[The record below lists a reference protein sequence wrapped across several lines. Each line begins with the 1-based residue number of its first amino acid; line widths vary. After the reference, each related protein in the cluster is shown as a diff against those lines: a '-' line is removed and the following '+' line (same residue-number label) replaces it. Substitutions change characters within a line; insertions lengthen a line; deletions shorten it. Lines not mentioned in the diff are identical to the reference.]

1 MRVLLA
7 TLFVCLLA
15 VPASAQPCPPA
26 ASPTAGVAQG
36 TLVARFRAQPQQAD
50 ADTAC
55 PDTEPRTFSLKRTEV
70 DAEVSGFLASVTVTQ
85 VFENP
90 YTSPLEALY
99 VFPLPELAA
108 VDGMEMHI
116 GERVITGVIQTRE
129 QARDTYERAKAEG
142 KTAALLDQE
151 RPNIFTQS
159 VANILPGE
167 TIRVRIHYVERL
179 TYDAGTYRFS
189 FPMVVAPRF
198 IGGTPLPT
206 RQGEGVEPDTTSV
219 PDASRISPPVLAD
232 SRSGHDIQ
240 LTVRL
245 DAGLPVHSLRSTT
258 HRVDV
263 KRDGQSR
270 ATVSLGRDD
279 RIPNKDFILEYV
291 VADALIRPA
300 VLMHRE
306 PGADHGYFLVMLNP
320 QLSPTQREIVPR
332 ELYMVLDTSCSQ
344 SGLAIEKS
352 KAITKEVLNHLM
364 PEDTFQVLNFDT
376 QVTKFAPTAVP
387 ATPENIQNALPYVA
401 NFWGGG
407 GTDVNIAAREAMLP
421 ANDPARLRMV
431 LFMTD
436 GLIGGD
442 EQVLGTLQKH
452 LREETRIFSAGVG
465 SSTNRYLITKMGE
478 LGRGAST
485 LVNLNRPEEDVA
497 REFEQRMR
505 GPVLTSVL
513 VDTDGLPVSDVYPK
527 SVPDLFA
534 GQPLFLVGKFTGTGD
549 GVLRISGRVRGQVRH
564 FDVPVHFPEVAP
576 EHDSLKS
583 LWARQRIEELTVEG
597 YRGETPEVVQ
607 GITDTA
613 LQYHLMSRYTS
624 FVAVEQVARTA
635 PNGESVREMVP
646 VQLPDGMVSGALSRE
661 EIPPGDPIISV
672 RAPRN
677 ARRVTAYFPFGL
689 VKPLTFDSLT
699 RSWRGRF
706 LVPLGVSDGYY
717 TVFII
722 AELADGRVERSEVRY
737 RLDSQGNDF
746 DVVLSQKEVS
756 PGDTLTF
763 DVDAVEATQEVSVY
777 GDLFGD
783 DQHLLDSQDG
793 LRFNKSLVIPEGTP
807 AGSYELVFVAR
818 DAAGNR
824 FERRETLRVIH
835 AQRD

>member
-50 ADTAC
+50 DDTAC

-206 RQGEGVEPDTTSV
+206 RQGEGMEPDTTTV
-219 PDASRISPPVLAD
+219 PDASRITPPVLAD

-240 LTVRL
+240 LTVRM

-300 VLMHRE
+300 VLMHRD

-505 GPVLTSVL
+505 GPVLTSVV

-549 GVLRISGRVRGQVRH
+549 GVLRISGRVRGQVHR

-746 DVVLSQKEVS
+746 DVVLSQKELS

-777 GDLFGD
+777 GDLFGE
-783 DQHLLDSQDG
+783 DQQLLDSQDG

-835 AQRD
+835 ARRD

>member
-206 RQGEGVEPDTTSV
+206 RQGEGVEPDTTTV
-219 PDASRISPPVLAD
+219 PDASRITPPVLAD

-240 LTVRL
+240 LTVRM

-407 GTDVNIAAREAMLP
+407 GTDVRIAAQEAMVP
-421 ANDPARLRMV
+421 PNDPARLRMV

-442 EQVLGTLQKH
+442 EQVLSTLQQH

-505 GPVLTSVL
+505 GPVLTSVV

-549 GVLRISGRVRGQVRH
+549 GVLRISGRVRGQVHR

-583 LWARQRIEELTVEG
+583 LWARQRIDELTVEG

-777 GDLFGD
+777 GDLFGE
-783 DQHLLDSQDG
+783 DQQLLDSQDG
-793 LRFNKSLVIPEGTP
+793 LRFTKSLVIPEGTP

-835 AQRD
+835 ARRD

>member
-15 VPASAQPCPPA
+15 VPASAQQPCPPA

-50 ADTAC
+50 TEAC
-55 PDTEPRTFSLKRTEV
+55 PDSEPRTFSLKHTEV

-90 YTSPLEALY
+90 YSAPLEALY

-108 VDGMEMHI
+108 VDGMEMHL
-116 GERVITGVIQTRE
+116 GNRVIQGVIQTRE

-219 PDASRISPPVLAD
+219 PDASRITPPVITD
-232 SRSGHDIQ
+232 TRSGQDIQ

-387 ATPENIQNALPYVA
+387 ATPENIQSALPYVA

-407 GTDVNIAAREAMLP
+407 GTDVRIAAQEAMVP
-421 ANDPARLRMV
+421 ANDPTRLRMV

-442 EQVLGTLQKH
+442 EQVLGTLQQH

-505 GPVLTSVL
+505 GPVLTSVV
-513 VDTDGLPVSDVYPK
+513 VDTEGLPVSDVYPK

-564 FDVPVHFPEVAP
+564 FDVPVHFPAVAP

-689 VKPLTFDSLT
+689 VKPLTFDTLT

-746 DVVLSQKEVS
+746 DVVLSQKEVV
-756 PGDTLTF
+756 PGDTLTL

-777 GDLFGD
+777 GDLFGE
-783 DQHLLDSQDG
+783 DQQLLDSQDG

-835 AQRD
+835 ARRD

>member
-15 VPASAQPCPPA
+15 APASAQPCPPA
-26 ASPTAGVAQG
+26 ASPTAGIAQG
-36 TLVARFRAQPQQAD
+36 TLVARFRAQPQA
-50 ADTAC
+50 ADTPAC
-55 PDTEPRTFSLKRTEV
+55 PDPTPRTFSLKHTEV

-90 YTSPLEALY
+90 YTAPLEALY

-108 VDGMEMHI
+108 VDGMEMHL
-116 GERVITGVIQTRE
+116 GERVIQGVIQTRE
-129 QARDTYERAKAEG
+129 QARDTYERAKAGG

-151 RPNIFTQS
+151 RPNLFTQS

-167 TIRVRIHYVERL
+167 TLRVRIHYVERL
-179 TYDAGTYRFS
+179 PYDAGTYRFS
-189 FPMVVAPRF
+189 FPMVVGPRY
-198 IGGTPLPT
+198 ISGTPLPT
-206 RQGEGVEPDTTSV
+206 RQGEGEEPDTTTV
-219 PDASRISPPVLAD
+219 PDASRITPPALAD
-232 SRSGHDIQ
+232 TRSGQDIQ

-245 DAGLPVHSLRSTT
+245 DAGLPVHALRSTT

-263 KRDGQSR
+263 TRDGPSR
-270 ATVSLGRDD
+270 ATVSLGRGD
-279 RIPNKDFILEYV
+279 RIPNKDLILEYV

-300 VLMHRE
+300 VLVHRD

-320 QLSPTQREIVPR
+320 QLAPTPKEIVPR
-332 ELYMVLDTSCSQ
+332 EVYMVLDTSCSQ

-352 KAITKEVLNHLM
+352 KAITQEVLHHLM

-376 QVTKFAPTAVP
+376 QVTRFAPTAVP
-387 ATPENIQNALPYVA
+387 ATPENIQSALPYVA
-401 NFWGGG
+401 SFWGGG
-407 GTDVNIAAREAMLP
+407 GTDVRVAAQEAMVP
-421 ANDPARLRMV
+421 PNDPARLRMV

-436 GLIGGD
+436 GFIGAD
-442 EQVLGTLQKH
+442 EQVLGTLQDH

-485 LVNLNRPEEDVA
+485 LVNLDRPEEDVA

-505 GPVLTSVL
+505 GPVLTSL
-513 VDTDGLPVSDVYPK
+513 AVDTDGLPVSDVYPK

-534 GQPLFLVGKFTGTGD
+534 GQPLFLVGRFTGTGD
-549 GVLRISGRVRGQVRH
+549 GVLRISGRVRGEVRH

-597 YRGETPEVVQ
+597 YRGETPEVVR

-624 FVAVEQVARTA
+624 FVAVEQVARTS
-635 PNGESVREMVP
+635 PDGETVREVVP

-672 RAPRN
+672 RAPRD

-689 VKPLTFDSLT
+689 VKPLTFDPLT

-706 LVPLGVSDGYY
+706 LVPLGIEDGYY

-722 AELADGRVERSEVRY
+722 SELADGRVERSEVRY

-746 DVVLSQKEVS
+746 EVVLSQKELH
-756 PGDTLTF
+756 PGDTLMV

-777 GDLFGD
+777 GDLFGE
-783 DQHLLDSQDG
+783 DQHLLDTRDR
-793 LRFNKSLVIPEGTP
+793 LRFTKSLVVPEGTP
-807 AGSYELVFVAR
+807 AGAYALVFVAR

-835 AQRD
+835 APRD

>member
-15 VPASAQPCPPA
+15 APASAQPCPPA

-50 ADTAC
+50 TEAC
-55 PDTEPRTFSLKRTEV
+55 PDTEPRTFSLKHTEV

-90 YTSPLEALY
+90 YSAPLEAIY

-219 PDASRISPPVLAD
+219 PDASRITPPVLAD

-263 KRDGQSR
+263 KREGQSR

-387 ATPENIQNALPYVA
+387 ATQENIQNALPYVA

-407 GTDVNIAAREAMLP
+407 GTDVRIAAQEAMVP
-421 ANDPARLRMV
+421 PNDPARLRMV

-442 EQVLGTLQKH
+442 EQVLSTLQEQM
-452 LREETRIFSAGVG
+452 REETRIFSAGVG

-505 GPVLTSVL
+505 GPVLTSVV

-549 GVLRISGRVRGQVRH
+549 GVLRISGRVRGQVRR

-746 DVVLSQKEVS
+746 DVVLSQKELS

-777 GDLFGD
+777 GDLFGE
-783 DQHLLDSQDG
+783 DQQLLDSQDG

-835 AQRD
+835 ARRD

>member
-50 ADTAC
+50 DDTAC

-206 RQGEGVEPDTTSV
+206 RQGEGMEPDTTTV
-219 PDASRISPPVLAD
+219 PDASRITPPVLAD

-240 LTVRL
+240 LTVRM

-300 VLMHRE
+300 VLMHRD

-505 GPVLTSVL
+505 GPVLTSVV

-549 GVLRISGRVRGQVRH
+549 GVLRISGRVRGQVHR

-746 DVVLSQKEVS
+746 DVVLSQKELS

-777 GDLFGD
+777 GDLFGE
-783 DQHLLDSQDG
+783 DQQLLDSQDG
-793 LRFNKSLVIPEGTP
+793 LRFSKSLVIPEGTP

-835 AQRD
+835 SRRD

>member
-26 ASPTAGVAQG
+26 ASPTASVAQG

-50 ADTAC
+50 DNTAC

-206 RQGEGVEPDTTSV
+206 RQGEGVEPDTTTV
-219 PDASRISPPVLAD
+219 PDASRITPPVLAD

-240 LTVRL
+240 LTVRM

-300 VLMHRE
+300 VLMHRD

-320 QLSPTQREIVPR
+320 QLSPTEREIVPR

-352 KAITKEVLNHLM
+352 KAITQEVLNHLM

-407 GTDVNIAAREAMLP
+407 GTDVRIAAQEAMVP
-421 ANDPARLRMV
+421 PNDPARLRMV

-442 EQVLGTLQKH
+442 EQVLGTLQQH

-505 GPVLTSVL
+505 GPVLTSVV

-549 GVLRISGRVRGQVRH
+549 GVLRISGRVRGQVRR

-597 YRGETPEVVQ
+597 FRGETPEVVQ

-624 FVAVEQVARTA
+624 FVAVEQVARTN
-635 PNGESVREMVP
+635 PDGETVREMVP

-746 DVVLSQKEVS
+746 DVVLSQKELA

-777 GDLFGD
+777 GDLFGE
-783 DQHLLDSQDG
+783 DQQLLDSQDG
-793 LRFNKSLVIPEGTP
+793 LRFTKSLVIPEGTP
-807 AGSYELVFVAR
+807 SGSYELVFVAR

-835 AQRD
+835 TRRD